1 MHKSNY
7 IFTEGTTKFCTPEQA
22 TKRYHLTRQ
31 VIVEIAKEGGALLK
45 IGRSTRIDVDALDR
59 YLRKEYTI

>member
-1 MHKSNY
+1 MHKATY
-7 IFTEGTTKFCTPEQA
+7 VFTEGTTKFCTPEQA

-31 VIVEIAKEGGALLK
+31 VIVEKAKEGNALLK

-59 YLRKEYTI
+59 YLREEYTI